1 MIRNRSSFPGF
12 RRGVGALAALV
23 LMVGSLCGCAY
34 RLGTTSGLEPGSR
47 SIAVMPFENA
57 TYEPRVTE
65 SISTALREQ
74 LQQEGT
80 YKLARRDDADVIL
93 TGVVRSITRSEQSF
107 QFQDTRHVR
116 DYRLEIVAQV
126 TATERGTGK
135 KLLER
140 ELGGHTTMRVLSDLP
155 SAERQAMPLLAA
167 NLARNITSVL
177 VDGSW

>member
-1 MIRNRSSFPGF
+1 MPQYPSSPGGIL
-12 RRGVGALAALV
+12 RGVRAMGALA
-23 LMVGSLCGCAY
+23 MVAATLCGCAY

-47 SIAVMPFENA
+47 SIAVLPFENA

-65 SISTALREQ
+65 SISTALRQQ

-107 QFQDTRHVR
+107 QVQDTRNVR
-116 DYRLEIVAQV
+116 DYRLEIVALV